1 MQEFK
6 QFEEKYKTM
15 YSIPNNVKHKIICFE
30 FLTLLFINWYRTV
43 SKTEK
48 TAEEHL
54 GKLMLMKLLFF
65 TSAVGSNRNNNKG
78 LLDIFDNFYAL
89 PYGAIE
95 NDVYDN
101 LIHINCFTFKNN
113 SIIEFKQPNIG
124 YFDKLSPEIKQQLRD
139 AVERLKKE
147 NNEFVLMDAIDLVDL
162 NHQWYSW
169 KSSYKLAQ
177 SMKKNN
183 IKIPNSLI
191 LSEHK
196 FYTLS

>member
-15 YSIPNNVKHKIICFE
+15 YSIPKNIKDKLLCFE

-65 TSAVGSNRNNNKG
+65 TSAVGSNRNDNNG

-101 LIHINCFTFKNN
+101 LIHINCFKFKDNG
-113 SIIEFKQPNIG
+113 IIEFKQPNIG
-124 YFDKLSPEIKQQLRD
+124 YFDKISPETKQRLRD
-139 AVERLKKE
+139 AVDRLRRE
-147 NNEFVLMDAIDLVDL
+147 NNEFVLMGPIDLVDL
-162 NHQWYSW
+162 NHEWYSW
-169 KSSYKLAQ
+169 KSTYKLAQ
-177 SMKKNN
+177 NMKKNS
-183 IKIPNSLI
+183 IKIPNSFI